1 MILFDLICGQGHAFE
16 GWFLS
21 GEAFDE
27 QREAN
32 AIACPHCGL
41 THVVKAPMAPHVA
54 RRIAS
59 RPEEG
64 AGSDSAA
71 SASVAEARADGPVD
85 GLRHGLEALRRR
97 VEATCDYVGQRFPE
111 EARRIHYG
119 ETEAR
124 SIFGEASSSEAK
136 ALADEGIAV
145 TRIPWLPRR
154 ND

>member
-16 GWFLS
+16 AWFLS

-27 QREAN
+27 QREAD

-54 RRIAS
+54 RRIAP
-59 RPEEG
+59 RPEGGGPES
-64 AGSDSAA
+64 AGG
-71 SASVAEARADGPVD
+71 ASVAAERTDGLVD
-85 GLRHGLEALRRR
+85 ELRHGLETLRRR
-97 VEATCDYVGQRFPE
+97 VEATCDYVGERFPE

-124 SIFGEASSSEAK
+124 SIFGKASSSEAK